1 MIRKR
6 LVKGRKI
13 LVNKVRCRKCG
24 TVLNSVNPDDILYCR
39 CGEVWIS
46 GGLIKT
52 LRGGELAFT
61 EEQSVFA

>member
-1 MIRKR
+1 
-6 LVKGRKI
+6 
-13 LVNKVRCRKCG
+13 
-24 TVLNSVNPDDILYCR
+24 LNSVNPDDILYCR

-46 GGLIKT
+46 GGLVKT